1 MYHNYRA
8 GSSPQGGCT
17 TTTGRGPVRRGG
29 VPQLQGGF
37 QSVGGVYHN
46 YRAWSSPQGGVYYN
60 YRAWCSAYG
69 GCTTTTGRGP
79 VRRGGVPELQG
90 VVQSVGGVY
99 QNYRACS
106 GP

>member
-1 MYHNYRA
+1 MRRGGVPQLQGVVQCVGGVYHNYRA

-17 TTTGRGPVRRGG
+17 TTTGRGRVRRGG

-60 YRAWCSAYG
+60 YRAWCSA
-69 GCTTTTGRGP
+69 
-79 VRRGGVPELQG
+79 
-90 VVQSVGGVY
+90 
-99 QNYRACS
+99 
-106 GP
+106 